1 MCPWREVK
9 FLVNRC
15 LRSLRWS
22 LHQEDQWDHAAAD
35 NAEILEDIDITQDA
49 GLCLQRSVD
58 KQNRFGLSI
67 GHSGSAAQQVAGE
80 RSSGLEIYR
89 GNSLHILPPKLLGDL
104 LMTCPHRRKEGSFGT
119 APAISWTI

>member
-49 GLCLQRSVD
+49 GLCLERSVD

-67 GHSGSAAQQVAGE
+67 GHSGSAAQQVAGG
-80 RSSGLEIYR
+80 RFFLLASVPGLR
-89 GNSLHILPPKLLGDL
+89 PDNL
-104 LMTCPHRRKEGSFGT
+104 
-119 APAISWTI
+119 AAI

>member
-22 LHQEDQWDHAAAD
+22 LHQQDQGDHAAAD

-58 KQNRFGLSI
+58 NQNRFSLSI
-67 GHSGSAAQQVAGE
+67 GHSGSAAQQVAGGG
-80 RSSGLEIYR
+80 SLLAADLPGSGLAH
-89 GNSLHILPPKLLGDL
+89 SAPK
-104 LMTCPHRRKEGSFGT
+104 T
-119 APAISWTI
+119 

>member
-49 GLCLQRSVD
+49 GLCLERSVD

-67 GHSGSAAQQVAGE
+67 GHSGSAAQQVAGGGVFPLDVCPGTHLPL
-80 RSSGLEIYR
+80 S
-89 GNSLHILPPKLLGDL
+89 PPKFVVPPLL
-104 LMTCPHRRKEGSFGT
+104 
-119 APAISWTI
+119 

>member
-67 GHSGSAAQQVAGE
+67 GHSGSAAQQVAGG
-80 RSSGLEIYR
+80 RACGLGISR
-89 GNSLHILPPKLLGDL
+89 ATSLRILPQIFLVGLL
-104 LMTCPHRRKEGSFGT
+104 
-119 APAISWTI
+119 